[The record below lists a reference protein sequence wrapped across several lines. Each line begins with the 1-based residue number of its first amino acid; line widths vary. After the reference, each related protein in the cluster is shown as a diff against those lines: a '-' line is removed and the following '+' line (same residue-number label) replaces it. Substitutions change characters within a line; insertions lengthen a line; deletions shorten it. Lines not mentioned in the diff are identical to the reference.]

1 MTKMPIKANR
11 RASNPPRR
19 KAGSKLLSPT
29 LGCSPQSE
37 LAEELL
43 HTICDSSPVG
53 VYVLQDRKFQYA
65 NPKFVE
71 LTGYSKDELL
81 GMDAMGLVLPEDR
94 NMVRESAIE
103 MLKGKRFYPYEF
115 RAINKAGEPRWI
127 IATVSSIHYRGSRAV
142 LGNYMDISER
152 KQAEEALQESEEKY
166 RMLVEDA
173 LVGIMNVDITG
184 KITYVNKTI
193 LEVTGYSW
201 EEMVGKNAFSL
212 GLISSEMVKTLRKR
226 LKEKLMGQPSGLL
239 EIQYKRKDGEWI
251 WLQIRGQVLRKG
263 NVPVGIQIIGDDITE
278 RKKAEQALEESRGK
292 FQEMFESI
300 TDGIS
305 VVDFNG
311 IIIET
316 NQRAVEIHGFSSKDE
331 LVGRNAQELIAP
343 RDRERI
349 AANMRKTV
357 KEGAVRGEEYTMLK
371 ADGTE
376 FPGELSTSVFRDASG
391 KPIGHI
397 TIVRDITKRKLAEEV
412 LRESEEKYKT
422 LAEDIPVGIYF
433 NDFGGTFLYGN
444 KKAEEIAGYRREELL
459 GKSFL
464 RLKLLEPE
472 GLGKA
477 IKLLALNRLGKATG
491 PDEFV
496 LNRKDG
502 SKRIVEIST
511 RIITVGGKKVVLGMV
526 EDITTRKRAEKAL
539 EASRASFHNIVEM
552 SADGV
557 VVTDSNGVI
566 RFVNQALESL
576 LNHKADE
583 LLGEMFDFP
592 VVAGETTEIDIVR
605 RDGKPGVAEM
615 RVVET
620 KWDGET
626 AYLASVRDITER
638 KQVEEKLRELDHMRS
653 ELISNISH
661 ELRSPLHATQGFTKL
676 MLQKKVPDP
685 ETQEEFLAII
695 DEQIER
701 LGNLIDD
708 LLDMSRFEA
717 GRFSIQKRRTLVR
730 DVIHDAVGS
739 FDCLAKENS
748 LAINEDI
755 PASLPEVEVDEERLK
770 QVMVN
775 LLSNA
780 IKFRQDSSP
789 IMVKVENRD
798 SELLVQVIDHG
809 VGIPTEAMPH
819 LFEKFY
825 RARDTMAR
833 GGTGLGLYISKQII
847 EAHGGRIWAESKPG
861 KGSTF
866 YFTIPKLKQKR
877 KKIGEI
883 LVADGLITRQQLEEK
898 LRKQQDGEY
907 RP

>member
-1 MTKMPIKANR
+1 M
-11 RASNPPRR
+11 
-19 KAGSKLLSPT
+19 GSKLLSST
-29 LGCSPQSE
+29 LDCSPQSE
-37 LAEELL
+37 LVEELL
-43 HTICDSSPVG
+43 HTICDNSPVG
-53 VYVLQDRKFQYA
+53 IYVLQDRRFQYV

-71 LTGYSKDELL
+71 LTRYSKDELL
-81 GMDAMGLVLPEDR
+81 GMDAIGLVLLEDR
-94 NMVRESAIE
+94 SMVRESAIE

-142 LGNYMDISER
+142 LGNYMDITERKRAEEALQAEKNKLQSLVDALEYGLTTQDKDYNIIYQNTLVRRIFGDHLGEKCYRIYEGRDKLCDRCPVKKAFGDGKSHTSVRRVVMPSGEVNFWENTANPIRDAGGRMVSCLEVNRDITERRKQEQALADELTRRRLLIDESLDGIVVLDVDANVVEANQSFAEMLGYTLEEVRELHTWDWDKNFPPKKILEMGRNIDEKGLHLETEHTRKDGSIIDVDISINGTMCGGQKLFFCVCRDITKR
-152 KQAEEALQESEEKY
+152 KQAEEALK
-166 RMLVEDA
+166 
-173 LVGIMNVDITG
+173 
-184 KITYVNKTI
+184 
-193 LEVTGYSW
+193 
-201 EEMVGKNAFSL
+201 
-212 GLISSEMVKTLRKR
+212 
-226 LKEKLMGQPSGLL
+226 
-239 EIQYKRKDGEWI
+239 
-251 WLQIRGQVLRKG
+251 
-263 NVPVGIQIIGDDITE
+263 
-278 RKKAEQALEESRGK
+278 
-292 FQEMFESI
+292 
-300 TDGIS
+300 
-305 VVDFNG
+305 
-311 IIIET
+311 
-316 NQRAVEIHGFSSKDE
+316 
-331 LVGRNAQELIAP
+331 
-343 RDRERI
+343 
-349 AANMRKTV
+349 
-357 KEGAVRGEEYTMLK
+357 
-371 ADGTE
+371 
-376 FPGELSTSVFRDASG
+376 
-391 KPIGHI
+391 
-397 TIVRDITKRKLAEEV
+397 
-412 LRESEEKYKT
+412 
-422 LAEDIPVGIYF
+422 
-433 NDFGGTFLYGN
+433 
-444 KKAEEIAGYRREELL
+444 
-459 GKSFL
+459 
-464 RLKLLEPE
+464 
-472 GLGKA
+472 
-477 IKLLALNRLGKATG
+477 
-491 PDEFV
+491 
-496 LNRKDG
+496 
-502 SKRIVEIST
+502 
-511 RIITVGGKKVVLGMV
+511 
-526 EDITTRKRAEKAL
+526 
-539 EASRASFHNIVEM
+539 ASRASFHNIVEM

-583 LLGEMFDFP
+583 LMGEMFDFP

-605 RDGKPGVAEM
+605 RDGKPGMAEM

-638 KQVEEKLRELDHMRS
+638 KQVEEKLRELDHMKS

-717 GRFSIQKRRTLVR
+717 GRFSIQKRRTSVR

-739 FDCLAKENS
+739 FDCLAKEKG

-755 PASLPEVEVDEERLK
+755 PASLPGIEADEERLK
-770 QVMVN
+770 QVMIN

-789 IMVKVENRD
+789 IMVKAENRG

-809 VGIPTEAMPH
+809 IGIPTEAMSH

-883 LVADGLITRQQLEEK
+883 LVADGLITPQQLEEK

>member
-1 MTKMPIKANR
+1 MPIKANR

-29 LGCSPQSE
+29 LDCSPQSE

-43 HTICDSSPVG
+43 HTIYDSSPVG
-53 VYVLQDRKFQYA
+53 VYVLQDRRFQYV
-65 NPKFVE
+65 NSKFVK
-71 LTGYSKDELL
+71 LTGYSKYELL
-81 GMDAMGLVLPEDR
+81 GMDATGLVLPEDR

-115 RAINKAGEPRWI
+115 RAITKAGEPRWI

-152 KQAEEALQESEEKY
+152 KRAEEALQAEKNKLQSLIDAVKDDIIIQDRDYNIIYQNEPSEISSGSDHVGEKCYRVYEGRESICEGCPVEKAFK
-166 RMLVEDA
+166 D
-173 LVGIMNVDITG
+173 G
-184 KITYVNKTI
+184 KSHTSERQRVMPSG
-193 LEVTGYSW
+193 EVTFW
-201 EEMVGKNAFSL
+201 EITANPIRDAKGKVVSC
-212 GLISSEMVKTLRKR
+212 
-226 LKEKLMGQPSGLL
+226 L
-239 EIQYKRKDGEWI
+239 EIGR
-251 WLQIRGQVLRKG
+251 
-263 NVPVGIQIIGDDITE
+263 NITE
-278 RKKAEQALEESRGK
+278 RRKQEQALEESRGK
-292 FQEMFESI
+292 FQKMFESV
-300 TDGIS
+300 TDGIL
-305 VVDFNG
+305 VIDFNG
-311 IIIET
+311 IIVET

-331 LVGRNAQELIAP
+331 MVGRNAQELIAP
-343 RDRERI
+343 RDHGRI
-349 AANMRKTV
+349 AANMRKAV
-357 KEGAVRGEEYTMLK
+357 KEAVRGEEYTLLK

-397 TIVRDITKRKLAEEV
+397 TIVRDITKRKLAEE
-412 LRESEEKYKT
+412 
-422 LAEDIPVGIYF
+422 
-433 NDFGGTFLYGN
+433 
-444 KKAEEIAGYRREELL
+444 
-459 GKSFL
+459 
-464 RLKLLEPE
+464 
-472 GLGKA
+472 
-477 IKLLALNRLGKATG
+477 
-491 PDEFV
+491 
-496 LNRKDG
+496 
-502 SKRIVEIST
+502 
-511 RIITVGGKKVVLGMV
+511 
-526 EDITTRKRAEKAL
+526 AL

-552 SADGV
+552 SADGI

-566 RFVNQALESL
+566 RFVNQALKSF

-583 LLGEMFDFP
+583 LLGEMFNFP
-592 VVAGETTEIDIVR
+592 VVAGEATEIEIVR
-605 RDGKPGVAEM
+605 GDGKPGVAEM

-620 KWDGET
+620 KWEGET
-626 AYLASVRDITER
+626 AYLASVRDITEH
-638 KQVEEKLRELDHMRS
+638 KQVEEKLRELDRMKS

-685 ETQEEFLAII
+685 KTQEEFLAII

-708 LLDMSRFEA
+708 LLDMARFEA
-717 GRFSIQKRRTLVR
+717 GQFLIQKRRIPIR
-730 DVIHDAVGS
+730 DVLYDVVDS
-739 FDCLAKENS
+739 FDYLAKENG

-755 PASLPEVEVDEERLK
+755 PASLPEIEADEERLRR
-770 QVMVN
+770 VMIN

-789 IMVKVENRD
+789 ITVKAENSD

-809 VGIPTEAMPH
+809 IGIPTEAMPH

-825 RARDTMAR
+825 QARDTMAR

-847 EAHGGRIWAESKPG
+847 EAHGGRIWAESEPG

-877 KKIGEI
+877 KKIGET
-883 LVADGLITRQQLEEK
+883 LVDDGLITRQQSEEK

-907 RP
+907 RS

>member
-1 MTKMPIKANR
+1 MPFKAKR

-29 LGCSPQSE
+29 LDCSPQSE

-43 HTICDSSPVG
+43 HTIYDSSPVG
-53 VYVLQDRKFQYA
+53 IYVLQDRRFQYV
-65 NPKFVE
+65 NSKFVKR
-71 LTGYSKDELL
+71 TGYSKDELL

-103 MLKGKRFYPYEF
+103 MLKGKRFSPYEF
-115 RAINKAGEPRWI
+115 RAITKAGEPRWI

-142 LGNYMDISER
+142 LGNYMDITER
-152 KQAEEALQESEEKY
+152 KRAEEALQENEEQY

-184 KITYVNKTI
+184 KITYVNKSI
-193 LEVTGYSW
+193 LEATGYSW
-201 EEMVGKNAFSL
+201 GEMVGKNAFSL

-226 LKEKLMGQPSGLL
+226 LKEKLMGQPPGLL
-239 EIQYKRKDGEWI
+239 EIQCKRKDGEWI
-251 WLQIRGQVLRKG
+251 WLQIRGKVLQKG
-263 NVPVGIQIIGDDITE
+263 NVPVGIQITGDDITE
-278 RKKAEQALEESRGK
+278 RKQVVEALRQSEERYRTILEEMEDSYFEVDLGGHFTFVNNATCRSLGYSDKKLIGMSYKKVTLENDIESVFQIFNEVYRTGK
-292 FQEMFESI
+292 PNKSCLWTI
-300 TDGIS
+300 
-305 VVDFNG
+305 
-311 IIIET
+311 
-316 NQRAVEIHGFSSKDE
+316 
-331 LVGRNAQELIAP
+331 
-343 RDRERI
+343 
-349 AANMRKTV
+349 
-357 KEGAVRGEEYTMLK
+357 VRR
-371 ADGTE
+371 DGTHRLIE
-376 FPGELSTSVFRDASG
+376 HSALPLRNDKGEIIGFRG
-391 KPIGHI
+391 VG
-397 TIVRDITKRKLAEEV
+397 RDITKRKLAEEA
-412 LRESEEKYKT
+412 LKT
-422 LAEDIPVGIYF
+422 
-433 NDFGGTFLYGN
+433 
-444 KKAEEIAGYRREELL
+444 
-459 GKSFL
+459 
-464 RLKLLEPE
+464 
-472 GLGKA
+472 
-477 IKLLALNRLGKATG
+477 
-491 PDEFV
+491 
-496 LNRKDG
+496 
-502 SKRIVEIST
+502 
-511 RIITVGGKKVVLGMV
+511 
-526 EDITTRKRAEKAL
+526 
-539 EASRASFHNIVEM
+539 SRASFHNIVDM

-583 LLGEMFDFP
+583 LLGEMFVFP

-638 KQVEEKLRELDHMRS
+638 KQVEEKLRELDHMKS

-661 ELRSPLHATQGFTKL
+661 ELRSPLHSTQGFTKL

-685 ETQEEFLAII
+685 ETQEEFLTII

-717 GRFSIQKRRTLVR
+717 GRFSIQKRRTSVR

-739 FDCLAKENS
+739 FDCLAKESS
-748 LAINEDI
+748 LTINEDI
-755 PASLPEVEVDEERLK
+755 PASLPEVEADEERLK
-770 QVMVN
+770 QVLSN

-789 IMVKVENRD
+789 IMVKVENRG

-809 VGIPTEAMPH
+809 IGIPAEAMSH

-825 RARDTMAR
+825 RAKDTMAR
-833 GGTGLGLYISKQII
+833 GGTGLGLYISKQLI

-866 YFTIPKLKQKR
+866 YFTIPKPKQKR

-883 LVADGLITRQQLEEK
+883 LVAAGLITRRQLEEK
-898 LRKQQDGEY
+898 LKKQQDGNI

>member
-29 LGCSPQSE
+29 LDCSPQSE

-43 HTICDSSPVG
+43 HTIYDSSPVG
-53 VYVLQDRKFQYA
+53 IYVLQDRRFQYV
-65 NPKFVE
+65 NSKFVE

-127 IATVSSIHYRGSRAV
+127 IATVSSIHYQGSRAV

-152 KQAEEALQESEEKY
+152 KQVEEALQAEKNKLQSLIDAMEDNIIIQDRDYNIIYQNEPSEISSGGDHVGEKCY
-166 RMLVEDA
+166 RVYEGDEKVCKGCPVEKAFKDGKSHTSERQRVLPSGEVTFWETTA
-173 LVGIMNVDITG
+173 NPIMNAKG
-184 KITYVNKTI
+184 
-193 LEVTGYSW
+193 EVVSC
-201 EEMVGKNAFSL
+201 
-212 GLISSEMVKTLRKR
+212 
-226 LKEKLMGQPSGLL
+226 L
-239 EIQYKRKDGEWI
+239 EIGR
-251 WLQIRGQVLRKG
+251 
-263 NVPVGIQIIGDDITE
+263 NITE

-292 FQEMFESI
+292 FQEMFESV

-305 VVDFNG
+305 VIDFNG

-316 NQRAVEIHGFSSKDE
+316 NQRVVEIHGFSSKDE

-357 KEGAVRGEEYTMLK
+357 KEGAVRGEEYTLLK

-391 KPIGHI
+391 KTIGHI
-397 TIVRDITKRKLAEEV
+397 TIVRNITK
-412 LRESEEKYKT
+412 
-422 LAEDIPVGIYF
+422 
-433 NDFGGTFLYGN
+433 
-444 KKAEEIAGYRREELL
+444 
-459 GKSFL
+459 
-464 RLKLLEPE
+464 
-472 GLGKA
+472 
-477 IKLLALNRLGKATG
+477 
-491 PDEFV
+491 
-496 LNRKDG
+496 
-502 SKRIVEIST
+502 
-511 RIITVGGKKVVLGMV
+511 
-526 EDITTRKRAEKAL
+526 RKRAEKAL

-552 SADGV
+552 SADGI

-566 RFVNQALESL
+566 RFVNQALESF

-583 LLGEMFDFP
+583 LLGEKFGFP
-592 VVAGETTEIDIVR
+592 VVAGEATEIDIVR

-638 KQVEEKLRELDHMRS
+638 KQVEEKLRELDHMKS

-661 ELRSPLHATQGFTKL
+661 ELRSPLHSTQGFAKL

-717 GRFSIQKRRTLVR
+717 GRFSIQKQRTSVR
-730 DVIHDAVGS
+730 DVVHYAVGS

-755 PASLPEVEVDEERLK
+755 PASLPEIEVDEERLK

-780 IKFRQDSSP
+780 IKFRKDNSP
-789 IMVKVENRD
+789 IMVKVENRG

-809 VGIPTEAMPH
+809 IGIPAEAMPH

-825 RARDTMAR
+825 RAKDTMAR
-833 GGTGLGLYISKQII
+833 GGTGLGLFISKQII
-847 EAHGGRIWAESKPG
+847 EAHGGHIWAESKPG

-866 YFTIPKLKQKR
+866 YFTIPKLKQKKNR
-877 KKIGEI
+877 LGEI

-898 LRKQQDGEY
+898 LKKQQNGENIG
-907 RP
+907 RADRNKV

>member
-19 KAGSKLLSPT
+19 KAGSKLLSST
-29 LGCSPQSE
+29 LDCSPQSE
-37 LAEELL
+37 LVEELL
-43 HTICDSSPVG
+43 HTICDNSPVG
-53 VYVLQDRKFQYA
+53 IYVLQDRRFQYV

-71 LTGYSKDELL
+71 LTRYSKDELL
-81 GMDAMGLVLPEDR
+81 GMDAIGLVLLEDR
-94 NMVRESAIE
+94 SMVRESAIE

-142 LGNYMDISER
+142 LGNYMDITER
-152 KQAEEALQESEEKY
+152 KRAEEALQAEKNKLQS
-166 RMLVEDA
+166 LVDA
-173 LVGIMNVDITG
+173 LEYGLTIQDKDYNIIYHNTLVKGIFGDRLGEKCYRVYEGRDKLCDRCPVKKAFGDG
-184 KITYVNKTI
+184 KSHTSVRRVVMPSGEVTFWENTANPIRDAGGRMVSC
-193 LEVTGYSW
+193 LEV
-201 EEMVGKNAFSL
+201 N
-212 GLISSEMVKTLRKR
+212 R
-226 LKEKLMGQPSGLL
+226 
-239 EIQYKRKDGEWI
+239 
-251 WLQIRGQVLRKG
+251 
-263 NVPVGIQIIGDDITE
+263 DITE
-278 RKKAEQALEESRGK
+278 RRKQEQALADELTRRRLLIDESL
-292 FQEMFESI
+292 
-300 TDGIS
+300 DGI
-305 VVDFNG
+305 VVLDVDANV
-311 IIIET
+311 
-316 NQRAVEIHGFSSKDE
+316 VEANRSFAEMLGYTLEEVHE
-331 LVGRNAQELIAP
+331 LHTWDWDKNFPPKKILEMGRNIDEKGLHL
-343 RDRERI
+343 E
-349 AANMRKTV
+349 
-357 KEGAVRGEEYTMLK
+357 
-371 ADGTE
+371 TE
-376 FPGELSTSVFRDASG
+376 HT
-391 KPIGHI
+391 
-397 TIVRDITKRKLAEEV
+397 
-412 LRESEEKYKT
+412 
-422 LAEDIPVGIYF
+422 
-433 NDFGGTFLYGN
+433 
-444 KKAEEIAGYRREELL
+444 
-459 GKSFL
+459 
-464 RLKLLEPE
+464 
-472 GLGKA
+472 
-477 IKLLALNRLGKATG
+477 
-491 PDEFV
+491 
-496 LNRKDG
+496 RKDG
-502 SKRIVEIST
+502 SVIDVDISINGT
-511 RIITVGGKKVVLGMV
+511 MCGGQKLIFCVCR
-526 EDITTRKRAEKAL
+526 DITTRKRAEEAL
-539 EASRASFHNIVEM
+539 KASRASFHNIVEM

-576 LNHKADE
+576 LNHKAGE

-592 VVAGETTEIDIVR
+592 VVAGEATEIDIVR
-605 RDGKPGVAEM
+605 WDGKPGVAEM

-638 KQVEEKLRELDHMRS
+638 KQVEEKLRELDHMKS

-717 GRFSIQKRRTLVR
+717 GRFSIQKRRTSIR
-730 DVIHDAVGS
+730 DVIHYAIGS
-739 FDCLAKENS
+739 FDCLAKEKG

-770 QVMVN
+770 QVMIN

-780 IKFRQDSSP
+780 IKFRQDNSP
-789 IMVKVENRD
+789 IMVKVEHRG

-809 VGIPTEAMPH
+809 IGIPTEAMPH

-825 RARDTMAR
+825 RAKDTMAR

-847 EAHGGRIWAESKPG
+847 EAHGGRIWAESEPG

-883 LVADGLITRQQLEEK
+883 LVADGLITPQQLEEK

>member
-19 KAGSKLLSPT
+19 ETDGKPLSTTSGFP
-29 LGCSPQSE
+29 LQDE
-37 LAEELL
+37 QAEELL
-43 HTICDSSPVG
+43 HTICDNSPVG
-53 VYVLQDRKFQYA
+53 IYVLQDRRFQYV

-81 GMDAMGLVLPEDR
+81 GMDAMGLVLPEGR

-115 RAINKAGEPRWI
+115 RAITKAGKPRWI

-142 LGNYMDISER
+142 LGNYMDITDR
-152 KQAEEALQESEEKY
+152 KQVEEALQAEKNKLQSLIDAMQDDISIQDRGYNIIFQNEPSMISSGGDHVGEKCYRVYEGEEKVCKDCP
-166 RMLVEDA
+166 VEKAFKD
-173 LVGIMNVDITG
+173 G
-184 KITYVNKTI
+184 KSHTAERRTAIAGM
-193 LEVTGYSW
+193 VTFW
-201 EEMVGKNAFSL
+201 ENTANPIKNAKGEVVSC
-212 GLISSEMVKTLRKR
+212 
-226 LKEKLMGQPSGLL
+226 L
-239 EIQYKRKDGEWI
+239 EIGRNITTRRK
-251 WLQIRGQVLRKG
+251 Q
-263 NVPVGIQIIGDDITE
+263 
-278 RKKAEQALEESRGK
+278 EQALADELIRRRLLVDQSL
-292 FQEMFESI
+292 
-300 TDGIS
+300 DGI
-305 VVDFNG
+305 VVLDVDANVV
-311 IIIET
+311 EA
-316 NQRAVEIHGFSSKDE
+316 NQSFAEMLGYTLEEVHE
-331 LVGRNAQELIAP
+331 LHTWDWDKNFPPEQILEMGRNVDEKGLHL
-343 RDRERI
+343 E
-349 AANMRKTV
+349 
-357 KEGAVRGEEYTMLK
+357 
-371 ADGTE
+371 TE
-376 FPGELSTSVFRDASG
+376 HT
-391 KPIGHI
+391 
-397 TIVRDITKRKLAEEV
+397 
-412 LRESEEKYKT
+412 
-422 LAEDIPVGIYF
+422 
-433 NDFGGTFLYGN
+433 
-444 KKAEEIAGYRREELL
+444 
-459 GKSFL
+459 
-464 RLKLLEPE
+464 
-472 GLGKA
+472 
-477 IKLLALNRLGKATG
+477 
-491 PDEFV
+491 
-496 LNRKDG
+496 RKDG
-502 SKRIVEIST
+502 SVIDVDISINGT
-511 RIITVGGKKVVLGMV
+511 MCGGQKLIFCVCR
-526 EDITTRKRAEKAL
+526 DITTRKRAEKAL

-638 KQVEEKLRELDHMRS
+638 KQVEGKLRELDRMKS

-701 LGNLIDD
+701 LGRLIDD

-717 GRFSIQKRRTLVR
+717 GRFSIQKRQTSVR

-739 FDCLAKENS
+739 FDCLAKEKS
-748 LAINEDI
+748 LTINEDI
-755 PASLPEVEVDEERLK
+755 PASLPKIEIDEERLE

-780 IKFRQDSSP
+780 IKFRKDNSP
-789 IMVKVENRD
+789 IMVKVENSG

-809 VGIPTEAMPH
+809 IGIPTEAMPH

-825 RARDTMAR
+825 RAKDAMAR

-847 EAHGGRIWAESKPG
+847 EAHGGRIWAESEPG

-866 YFTIPKLKQKR
+866 YFTIPKLKQK
-877 KKIGEI
+877 KKRIGEI